1 MPALFLQLEPF
12 ASRMPLN
19 CGNQGGVV
27 KWLRDWLAGN
37 IPADNGEFPTY
48 SGGECRAVLQ

>member
-27 KWLRDWLAGN
+27 KWLRDWLAGS
-37 IPADNGEFPTY
+37 IPADDGEFPTY
-48 SGGECRAVLQ
+48 SGGECQAVLQ